1 MSASRGQLAIVLH
14 THMPYVEGYGVW
26 PFGAEWLYRAVSE
39 SYLRVTDAVRG
50 HKLTIG
56 VTPVLADQ
64 FEALRGEAGD
74 ALLEFYAGN
83 REYVFEE
90 DMRSFLEVGR
100 PDLNAALAPQL
111 ADYRDFAERFSG
123 ELNRDLN
130 GLFDDVAATGPELI
144 AGPATHAVLP
154 LLATDFGN
162 DLQLRTGLASHRERF
177 GAATGIWLP
186 ECGWDTGVDRSL
198 ARNGVEYFCVDQS
211 RHHGQDALENLE
223 PVRTPSG
230 PVALP
235 IDWQTIELVWGEHGY
250 PGAQAYRSSFDRT
263 IHALLP
269 RNNTGDAWNPDAAR
283 AQAHAHAAAFVR
295 SIAARLEI
303 YETERERPGLCV
315 VALDTELLGHW
326 WYEGP
331 WWLEEVLRTA
341 PEAGIELVTLAEA
354 VAGSEPVERPIARSS
369 WGAGKTLAT
378 WDSPKVADFAWQQRQ
393 SELLLHDA
401 LRHADSEHPAA
412 LRAARELLAM
422 QASDWAF
429 MASRE
434 QAGDYP
440 RQRFTEHLAA
450 FERALSAVQ
459 SDAAV
464 SQSTDPLV
472 RGLAPHISLT

>member
-1 MSASRGQLAIVLH
+1 MADRGRLAIVLH

-39 SYLRVTDAVRG
+39 SYLRVADAVRG

-64 FEALRGEAGD
+64 FD
-74 ALLEFYAGN
+74 ALKGEPGDELLDFYADN
-83 REYVFEE
+83 REYVYEE

-100 PDLNAALAPQL
+100 PDLHAALAVQL
-111 ADYRDFAERFSG
+111 EDYRGFAERFQG
-123 ELNRDLN
+123 ELLRDLN
-130 GLFDDVAATGPELI
+130 SLFDELAADGPELI

-162 DLQLRTGLASHRERF
+162 DLQLRTGVDSHRERF
-177 GAATGIWLP
+177 GAARGIWLP
-186 ECGWDTGVDRSL
+186 ECGWDAGVDRAL
-198 ARNGVEYFCVDQS
+198 ARHGVEYFCVDQS
-211 RHHGQDALENLE
+211 EHHGREALENLE
-223 PVRTPSG
+223 PVATPAG

-235 IDWQTIELVWGEHGY
+235 IDWQTIDLVWGEHGY
-250 PGAQAYRSSFDRT
+250 PAAQAYRSSFDRT

-269 RNNTGDAWNPDAAR
+269 RDNTGNAWNPERAR

-295 SIAARLEI
+295 SVAARLEV
-303 YETERERPGLCV
+303 YEAEKERPGLCV

-341 PEAGIELVTLAEA
+341 PDAGIELVTLAEA
-354 VAGSEPVERPIARSS
+354 VEQTDPVERPLARSS

-378 WDSPKVADFAWQQRQ
+378 WDSPKVADLAWQQRQ

-401 LRHADSEHPAA
+401 LRHADSSHPAA
-412 LRAARELLAM
+412 HRAARELLAM
-422 QASDWAF
+422 QASDWSF
-429 MASRE
+429 MVSRE
-434 QAGDYP
+434 QAGEYP
-440 RQRFTEHLAA
+440 RERFTEHLAA

-459 SDAAV
+459 SDAPV
-464 SQSTDPLV
+464 PQSTDPLV
-472 RGLAPHISLT
+472 RGLAPYLTLT